1 VLQRRKQNGFDQKA
15 IEHARKFFDQLPGD
29 EGYSFVTDEMLV
41 DQAKLIGLDE
51 DQEFGEVTI
60 TSICECTSNP
70 NTPENECLEGCELD
84 VVVDAVALVI
94 GIVPIQSSSIGTV
107 ASRFVDSLPS
117 PIRS

>member
-1 VLQRRKQNGFDQKA
+1 MGSIKKPLNMHG
-15 IEHARKFFDQLPGD
+15 
-29 EGYSFVTDEMLV
+29 SFSTNSPVMRATVSSLMKCLWIKP
-41 DQAKLIGLDE
+41 KLIGLDE

-94 GIVPIQSSSIGTV
+94 GIVPIPSSSIGTV